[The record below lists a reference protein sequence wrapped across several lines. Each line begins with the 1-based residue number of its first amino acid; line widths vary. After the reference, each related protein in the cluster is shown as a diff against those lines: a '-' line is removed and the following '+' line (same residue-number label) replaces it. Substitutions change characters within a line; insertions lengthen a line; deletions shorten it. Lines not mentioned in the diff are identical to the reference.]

1 MKKQTVNKITNVLKT
16 ILLIEIITLFILLT
30 WNYIGGTLWK

>member
-16 ILLIEIITLFILLT
+16 ILLIEIIVLFILLT
-30 WNYIGGTLWK
+30 WNYIGGTL